1 MGMFD
6 HLKCDYPLPV
16 EGANARIYQTKDT
29 PAQLLDNYE
38 IREDGSLW
46 HQSIDY
52 NDDAPAE
59 STFSPVE
66 NFTGEIRFY
75 DFQRED
81 FGPTGAHGWIEWSAY
96 FTKGKITAL
105 NLIEN
110 R

>member
-6 HLKCDYPLPV
+6 YIRCNYPMPL

-38 IREDGSLW
+38 IRVDGSLW
-46 HQSIDY
+46 HQSVDY
-52 NDDAPAE
+52 DDKPILSDFE
-59 STFSPVE
+59 PSV
-66 NFTGEIRFY
+66 FTGEIRFY
-75 DFQRED
+75 DFQQED
-81 FGPTGAHGWIEWSAY
+81 LGPSGPSGWIEWSAY
-96 FTKGKITAL
+96 FTKGKIVAL